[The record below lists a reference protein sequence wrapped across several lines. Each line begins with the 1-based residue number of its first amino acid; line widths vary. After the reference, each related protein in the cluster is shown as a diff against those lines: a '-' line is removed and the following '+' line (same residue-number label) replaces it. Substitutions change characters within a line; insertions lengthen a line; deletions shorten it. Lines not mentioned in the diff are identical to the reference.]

1 MGAIIEAC
9 NSEISVKNTGV
20 ECHTAMSATAMLLL
34 MYPGTSFTKTDLE
47 DPVTFFQDLIQE
59 RKCFPLFG
67 NKFPI
72 STIQNNTENDATVT
86 LDDGTQ
92 VFLRYGVYNRVFETL
107 KGGLCYAEALQ
118 SFLQSGFQ
126 IIEIDQNGS
135 MLVHKNN
142 DGTYTGLNTTFMYS
156 PSPTLSDFSTTPYKN
171 RFSISYSPV
180 EMVRYGKILTG
191 ADSLLDLAGLLNVV
205 IKEAAAGTTTA
216 LTISVTTGCSGANLA
231 TLFPTEIVDLDLYVV
246 TNAASGATVTPS
258 GATISNGNI
267 VLAGTFTSGQSYYV
281 VGSNPTIWASNGIEG
296 YDASKSK
303 IKISVA

>member
-9 NSEISVKNTGV
+9 NLETSVKNTGV
-20 ECHTAMSATAMLLL
+20 ECHTAMTATAMLLL
-34 MYPGTSFTKTDLE
+34 MAPGTSFDLEDLE
-47 DPVTFFQDLIQE
+47 DPVVLFQGFIQE

-72 STIQNNTENDATVT
+72 STIQNNAENDATVT

-126 IIEIDQNGS
+126 VIEIDQNGS

-156 PSPTLSDFSTTPYKN
+156 PAPTLADFTTTPYKN

-180 EMVRYGKILTG
+180 EMVRYGKILMG
-191 ADSLLDLAGLLNVV
+191 ADSLLDLAGLLDVT
-205 IKEAAAGTTTA
+205 IKSAAAATTTSI
-216 LTISVTTGCSGANLA
+216 TISVLTSCSGKSLVS
-231 TLFPTEIVDLDLYVV
+231 LFPTEIVDLDLWKI
-246 TNAASGATVTPS
+246 TNAVTGTVITPS
-258 GATISNGNI
+258 SAAVSNGNVVI
-267 VLAGTFTSGQSYYV
+267 TGTFVSGQSYYV
-281 VGSNPTIWASNGIEG
+281 EGTAPSVWDANGIEG
-296 YDASKSK
+296 YDASSSK
-303 IKISVA
+303 IKVSVP